1 MVTADSPAMAERSQ
15 SGVIL
20 QRLEELAASDELA
33 KYERYFPIAQRGAD
47 VFIGVRMGEAFAL
60 AKHHVG
66 MPLGEIE
73 ALLETPIHE
82 ARVVAVS
89 VMDFEA
95 RAKKTT
101 PERKTELFELYL
113 RRHDR
118 INTWDL
124 VDRSAISVVGG
135 YLADKPRDVLYEL
148 AQSTRW
154 FERRTPATMPRT
166 TLRYAIEK
174 LPQDQRKHYLGLKS
188 RSPG

>member
-1 MVTADSPAMAERSQ
+1 MAERSQ

-82 ARVVAVS
+82 VVREGHA
-89 VMDFEA
+89 
-95 RAKKTT
+95 
-101 PERKTELFELYL
+101 
-113 RRHDR
+113 
-118 INTWDL
+118 
-124 VDRSAISVVGG
+124 
-135 YLADKPRDVLYEL
+135 
-148 AQSTRW
+148 
-154 FERRTPATMPRT
+154 ATMPRT